1 MLSNLRWKMIKPG
14 IMAHNFN
21 LRKQEF
27 KASLGY
33 AVSVKLA
40 RATRQDSKKK
50 KFCKDLK
57 KKK

>member
-1 MLSNLRWKMIKPG
+1 MLSNLRWEMIKPG

-40 RATRQDSKKK
+40 RATQQD
-50 KFCKDLK
+50 CLK
-57 KKK
+57 KKKKVL